1 MENLFTDTTI
11 DNKVQYLNSCYQ
23 KLRAE
28 HAVKSWSDFADIL
41 LVNRSVL
48 SSAKNGNPKALTDS
62 LISKVQGLM
71 ARYEEKE
78 DRANVHAAQNSPMM
92 LSHAEPANMVPVIPY
107 KLYNEVGVN
116 VLDYINDTRNVD
128 VQRSQAIAQF
138 ASTSCY
144 YFVNT
149 TAMQPHF
156 YPSDLLALKE
166 VSREAPIVNGEAYL
180 VNTLD
185 LGVILRYIYDRGD
198 HIELHST
205 AERFEHFNV
214 PKDDIVNLF
223 RVIGLIRTNI

>member
-1 MENLFTDTTI
+1 ME
-11 DNKVQYLNSCYQ
+11 KEY
-23 KLRAE
+23 KLRQLNDAY
-28 HAVKSWSDFADIL
+28 HFLRRNNAVKTWQDFANIL
-41 LVNRSVL
+41 LVSRTAL
-48 SSAKNGNPKALTDS
+48 SAAKNGDEKYLTDS
-62 LISKVQGLM
+62 LMSKVADLLS
-71 ARYEEKE
+71 RYEEKE
-78 DRANVHAAQNSPMM
+78 DQANVHAAKNSPIM
-92 LSHAEPANMVPVIPY
+92 LSHAAPTNMVPVIPY

-116 VLDYINDTRNVD
+116 VLDYINDSRNVD